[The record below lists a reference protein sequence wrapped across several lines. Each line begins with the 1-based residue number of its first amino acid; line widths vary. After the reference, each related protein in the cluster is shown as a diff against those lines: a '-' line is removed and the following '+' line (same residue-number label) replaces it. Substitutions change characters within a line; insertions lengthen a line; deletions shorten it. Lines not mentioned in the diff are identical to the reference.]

1 MLKQKNSNIWKHML
15 KKVFVHSMWGIETLK
30 SQKMATYVFQVR
42 QVNLILKNE
51 ASNAA
56 GEWDQYTIHLKSHVL
71 GYRLLK

>member
-1 MLKQKNSNIWKHML
+1 ML

-30 SQKMATYVFQVR
+30 SQKIATYVFQVR

-56 GEWDQYTIHLKSHVL
+56 GEWDQ
-71 GYRLLK
+71 

>member
-1 MLKQKNSNIWKHML
+1 METCTTKNYLCTPCGLLKPPKKNVIQGCKL
-15 KKVFVHSMWGIETLK
+15 
-30 SQKMATYVFQVR
+30 R
-42 QVNLILKNE
+42 QVNLFLNNE